1 MSEET
6 RTDQQ
11 EAEQPFENADSG
23 KMFTQEEVSRIV
35 RERLARSRERSR
47 EAISTTAEELLSK
60 ERAAAEL
67 KIKEYAD
74 QVEDL
79 LSQVA
84 DYKTELA
91 RLEVAQE
98 CGLSPELAS
107 RLNGKTKGDLL
118 ADANRMTQA
127 FNAYN
132 RSRTPAPPLMSND
145 PSDGYSEEYMKKVG
159 LKGLANQL
167 TGNV

>member
-1 MSEET
+1 MSEEIK
-6 RTDQQ
+6 TDQQ
-11 EAEQPFENADSG
+11 GPEQIEDG
-23 KMFTQEEVSRIV
+23 KMFTQEEVNRIV
-35 RERLARSRERSR
+35 RDRLAKSRERSR
-47 EAISTTAEELLSK
+47 ETISATAEEMLSK
-60 ERAAAEL
+60 ERAAADL

-98 CGLSPELAS
+98 YEFSPELAS
-107 RLNGKTKGDLL
+107 RLNGRTKEDLL

-127 FNAYN
+127 LDNYK
-132 RSRTPAPPLMSND
+132 RSRTPAPPLMSYD
-145 PSDGYSEEYMKKVG
+145 SSDGYSPEYMKKVG